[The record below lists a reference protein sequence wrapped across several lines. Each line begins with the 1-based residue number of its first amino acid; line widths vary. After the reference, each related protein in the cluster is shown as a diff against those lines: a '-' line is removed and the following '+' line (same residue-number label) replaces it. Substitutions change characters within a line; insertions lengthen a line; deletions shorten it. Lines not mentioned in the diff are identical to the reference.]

1 MSRKRDEDD
10 VIFDEVAELVDLM
23 SRGNMAGLQDF
34 MQRYQE
40 NHQDLTHVQMMGL
53 ADLPVEERIIKQQE
67 MLRKMFEKMDGNEAD
82 PSMVSDLL
90 ASLEIHYDDLKT
102 ARMNR
107 RARDVLMVM
116 LEYEHESFV
125 DDLIPK
131 ILELDAW
138 IEDDDNASKIYKK
151 YGGHDLE
158 TDLLM
163 GLVFYKTGALDKAES
178 LLKKFMTYPEFVEV
192 APYLSDID
200 EFYEAYD
207 DYNSEDFMD
216 DEYDYDDDDYDEDDY
231 DEEDDDDFDLA
242 DHDDFMSFDDE
253 DDEYTFYDLWDQ
265 YTDLFTENEAFF
277 EWVGRHL

>member
-1 MSRKRDEDD
+1 MGVGDERRIMNIAEKAIQNNEMVQLLEGKDGYHLEKDSWASISAPIDWTIVVPMIYQAYEKTRDDD
-10 VIFDEVAELVDLM
+10 I
-23 SRGNMAGLQDF
+23 
-34 MQRYQE
+34 
-40 NHQDLTHVQMMGL
+40 
-53 ADLPVEERIIKQQE
+53 
-67 MLRKMFEKMDGNEAD
+67 RKMFEKMDGNEAD

-231 DEEDDDDFDLA
+231 DEEDDDFDLA

-265 YTDLFTENEAFF
+265 YADLFTENEAFF